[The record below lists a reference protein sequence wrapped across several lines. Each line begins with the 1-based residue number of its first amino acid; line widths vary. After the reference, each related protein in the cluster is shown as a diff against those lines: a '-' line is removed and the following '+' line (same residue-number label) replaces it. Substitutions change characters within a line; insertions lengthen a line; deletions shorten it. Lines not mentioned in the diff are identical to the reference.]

1 MCDVYRRQ
9 ATTERGDP
17 TVKQDVRQDVGTYDH
32 PEVMSYLHK
41 EHNEV
46 YTIWKNPNYT
56 GTDPNRVERI
66 FGGVVPF
73 MSYNSEGHP
82 ILVNDQELDH
92 HGHTEFNMV
101 NISPI
106 EMQEQATG
114 QVNVENEA
122 TITQTTQNDEPT
134 GEGNR

>member
-1 MCDVYRRQ
+1 
-9 ATTERGDP
+9 
-17 TVKQDVRQDVGTYDH
+17 
-32 PEVMSYLHK
+32 MSYLK
-41 EHNEV
+41 REHNEV
-46 YTIWKNPNYT
+46 YTTWRAPNYT

-101 NISPI
+101 HIAPM
-106 EMQEQATG
+106 EMAELAQG
-114 QVNVENEA
+114 QVNIENDA
-122 TITQTTQNDEPT
+122 TVNQTNNEPT
-134 GEGNR
+134 GEGNSPAVPP